1 MTPIPITLSGIH
13 FRYDG
18 RGISVFESLSLEFPP
33 GSITAVLGPN
43 GAGKSTLLYLILGL
57 LTPAAGDVLLAQRP
71 QRSYSRRELGRLVG
85 LVAQEEVIPF
95 SFTVQEYVLLGRAP
109 YLSLLETPRP
119 DDIAIARE
127 ALTRVGAAEMATR
140 PLQTLSG
147 GERQLVLLARALAQ
161 EPRVL
166 LLDEPT
172 AHLDLGNRGRVLDL
186 VRQEVA
192 SGVTAIFTTHDPD
205 LAAALANHVVLM
217 RAGQVLAAGSLE
229 DVFTA
234 ENLSRTYDVPV
245 RVLQVEDHRVVLVH
259 QNTVASKA

>member
-18 RGISVFESLSLEFPP
+18 REISVFEGLSLEIPP
-33 GSITAVLGPN
+33 GSITAILGPN
-43 GAGKSTLLYLILGL
+43 GAGKSTLLHLILGL
-57 LTPAAGDVLLAQRP
+57 LTPTAGAVLLAQRP

-109 YLSLLETPRP
+109 YLSLLESPRP
-119 DDIAIARE
+119 EDFAIAHS
-127 ALTRVGAAEMATR
+127 ALARVGATEMATR

-172 AHLDLGNRGRVLDL
+172 AHLDLGNKGRVLSL
-186 VRQEVA
+186 VKEQVA
-192 SGVTAIFTTHDPD
+192 AGVTAILTTHEPD
-205 LAAALANHVVLM
+205 LAAALADYVVLM
-217 RAGQVLAAGSLE
+217 RAGQALAAGPLE

-234 ENLSRTYDVPV
+234 ENLTRTYNVPI
-245 RVLQVEDHRVVLVH
+245 RVMQVDGHRIVLA
-259 QNTVASKA
+259 Q